1 MNSFWDNLKTIAE
14 NRFGRNIR
22 KAIHDGLQQAYEV
35 ATNAQNLADGA
46 SASAKASAD
55 VAAASASAAEQ
66 SANTA
71 QYYADQVYHQTPAG
85 FPELV
90 SKVDDLGL
98 EVVDGYL
105 CAVTQ

>member
-1 MNSFWDNLKTIAE
+1 MNSFWDNLVIIAE
-14 NRFGRNIR
+14 SRFGRNIR
-22 KAIHDGLQQAYEV
+22 QAIHDGLQQAYEV

-55 VAAASASAAEQ
+55 AAAASATSAEQ
-66 SANTA
+66 SADTA
-71 QYYADQVYHQTPAG
+71 QYYADQVYHQTPTG